1 MKRLLLFLALL
12 TPCFSAQAQR
22 RPQPITTIPQ
32 LTDSIERIMRREHI
46 PGLLLTMVT
55 RDSVLFAGG
64 LGLTN
69 VEHKTPVTPH
79 TLFRVGSVTKPFIV
93 VGLLQL
99 VEQGKLSLNDE
110 VRKIAPEVPID
121 NPWEATDPV
130 RVVHVLEH
138 TAGFDDMQINHVY
151 NTTPTDPRG
160 AAAVQIFRKELR
172 CRWRPGE
179 RMSYSNPGYL
189 VAGYLLEKLSGE
201 PYEHYLAK
209 NVLRPLGMPDATAAL
224 RQESDPKLA
233 RGYVYDDGG
242 YQPVPLLPIYAG
254 PAGSMSASATD
265 MAQWV
270 QFFLRDFRTPSGTAL
285 LQPASLREMETVHS
299 TLEARVGL
307 QTGYGLASTIINKKG
322 KAPFRGHNGG
332 IEGFISMFAYNREL
346 GLGYALSNNGSKPL
360 TSISTLVRDFLLRDQ
375 PTPPTAPV
383 LALDTAAIAPY
394 LGHYQSAAPR
404 NALTGFSTHLLGGI
418 SLERRGQLLTLQPL
432 FSDPDT
438 LMATGPLSFR
448 LSGQTLPSVALTKDH
463 DGELVLISPQGYA
476 LKAGI
481 WWWLPP
487 TLFWLS
493 ILLATTSSVAGL
505 IWLIYALRKQLPR
518 IQLLPRL
525 LPLLATV
532 ALITLGFA
540 LGSLGG
546 NVAAAGRVSIQSVLL
561 FVAPLAFT
569 VLTLWGLI
577 LTVRRFRL
585 FRSRVVAWYLLLTYG
600 ALGLVATVLGTYG
613 WLGLQLW
620 SV

>member
-1 MKRLLLFLALL
+1 MKKLLLFLALL
-12 TPCFSAQAQR
+12 GPYFTAQAQR
-22 RPQPITTIPQ
+22 KSQPITTIPQ
-32 LTDSIERIMRREHI
+32 LTDSIQRIMRREHI

-55 RDSVLFAGG
+55 RDSVLFADG
-64 LGLTN
+64 LGLAD
-69 VEHKTPVTPH
+69 VVRKKPVTPH
-79 TLFRVGSVTKPFIV
+79 TLFRVGSVTKSFIAL
-93 VGLLQL
+93 GLLQL
-99 VEQGKLSLNDE
+99 VEQDKLSLNDE
-110 VRKIAPEVPID
+110 LLKIAPEVPIA

-160 AAAVQIFRKELR
+160 AAVVQIFRKELR

-224 RQESDPKLA
+224 RQELGPNLA
-233 RGYVYDDGG
+233 RGYAYADGS
-242 YQPVPLLPIYAG
+242 YKPVPMLPIYAG
-254 PAGSMSASATD
+254 PAGSLSASATD
-265 MAQWV
+265 MAYWV
-270 QFFLRDFRTPSGTAL
+270 QFFLRDFRTPSGAPL
-285 LQPASLREMETVHS
+285 LKPESLREMETVHS
-299 TLEARVGL
+299 ALEARAGL
-307 QTGYGLASTIINKKG
+307 QTGYGLASMLLNRKG
-322 KAPFRGHNGG
+322 KATFRGHSGS
-332 IEGFISMFAYNREL
+332 IDGFSSLFAYNRES
-346 GLGYALSNNGSKPL
+346 GLGYALSNNGAQPL
-360 TSISTLVRDFLLRDQ
+360 TTINTLVREFLLRDQ
-375 PTPPTAPV
+375 PTPPLPPT

-394 LGHYQSAAPR
+394 LGHYQDAAPR
-404 NALTGFSTHLLGGI
+404 NALFGFSSHLLGGI
-418 SLERRGQLLTLQPL
+418 SLERRGQLLTLKPL
-432 FSDPDT
+432 VGDPDT
-438 LMATGPLSFR
+438 LLATGPLTFR
-448 LSGQTLPSVALTKDH
+448 LSGQSVPSVALTHDR

-476 LKAGI
+476 LQAGF

-487 TLFWLS
+487 TLFWVS

-505 IWLIYALRKQLPR
+505 IWLIYALRRQLPR
-518 IQLLPRL
+518 PQLLPRL

-532 ALITLGFA
+532 ALVALGFT
-540 LGSLGG
+540 LGSLVG
-546 NVAAAGRVSIQSVLL
+546 NVAAAGRVSTQSVLL

>member
-1 MKRLLLFLALL
+1 M
-12 TPCFSAQAQR
+12 QR
-22 RPQPITTIPQ
+22 
-32 LTDSIERIMRREHI
+32 ERI
-46 PGLLLTMVT
+46 PGLLLTLVT

-64 LGLTN
+64 LGLAD
-69 VEHKTPVTPH
+69 VAQKKPVTPH

-99 VEQGKLSLNDE
+99 IEQGKLSLKDE
-110 VRKIAPEVPID
+110 LRKIAPEVPID

-138 TAGFDDMQINHVY
+138 TAGFDDMHLNHVY

-160 AAAVQIFRKELR
+160 TAVVQVFRKELR

-201 PYEHYLAK
+201 TYEHYLAK
-209 NVLRPLGMPDATAAL
+209 NVFRPLGMPDATATL
-224 RQESDPKLA
+224 RPASDPKLA
-233 RGYVYDDGG
+233 RGYTYADGG
-242 YQPVPLLPIYAG
+242 YQPLSALPIYAG
-254 PAGSMSASATD
+254 PAGSVSASATD

-270 QFFLRDFRTPSGTAL
+270 QFFLRDFRTPGGAAL

-299 TLEARVGL
+299 PLEARAGL
-307 QTGYGLASTIINKKG
+307 QTGYALANTIVSQKG
-322 KAPFRGHNGG
+322 KVPFRGHNGG
-332 IEGFISMFAYNREL
+332 IEGFTSMFAYNREL
-346 GLGYALSNNGSKPL
+346 GLGYALSNNGAKPL
-360 TSISTLVRDFLLRDQ
+360 TTISILVRDFLLRDY
-375 PTPPTAPV
+375 PTPPPPPTLP
-383 LALDTAAIAPY
+383 LDAAAIAPY

-418 SLERRGQLLTLQPL
+418 SLEQSGQLLTLKPL
-432 FSDPDT
+432 IGAPDT
-438 LMATGPLSFR
+438 LLATGPLTFR
-448 LSGQTLPSVALTKDH
+448 ISSQTQPSVALTRDR

-476 LKAGI
+476 LKAGM

-487 TLFWLS
+487 TLFWAS
-493 ILLATTSSVAGL
+493 ILLATTSSIAGL
-505 IWLIYALRKQLPR
+505 IWIIYALRKQLPR
-518 IQLLPRL
+518 PQLLPRL

-532 ALITLGFA
+532 ALIVVVFA
-540 LGSLGG
+540 LVSLGG
-546 NVAAAGRVSIQSVLL
+546 NVAAAGRISFESVLL
-561 FVAPLAFT
+561 FVAPLAFA
-569 VLTLWGLI
+569 VLTLWGLV

-600 ALGLVATVLGTYG
+600 ALGLIATVLGSYG